1 MTSDVDALAREVVE
15 GSPRALA
22 RALTWVESGGDRAE
36 TLVVVS
42 VPGLGDD
49 VQALKAGILEIADL
63 HVVNKADREGADRT
77 IAELRA
83 MLTLMPAA
91 EEASTPPVL
100 GASAA
105 REEGVEAIA
114 DALEAHLASMKTS
127 GELDRRRRRMVAAR
141 VLRTAQDLVAARL
154 LRPEALEV
162 PGGETTTLLDR
173 VMRRELAP
181 HACARALLTR
191 MGERTPDV

>member
-1 MTSDVDALAREVVE
+1 
-15 GSPRALA
+15 
-22 RALTWVESGGDRAE
+22 
-36 TLVVVS
+36 
-42 VPGLGDD
+42 
-49 VQALKAGILEIADL
+49 
-63 HVVNKADREGADRT
+63 
-77 IAELRA
+77 

-91 EEASTPPVL
+91 EEAWTPPVL

-191 MGERTPDV
+191 MRERTPDV

>member
-1 MTSDVDALAREVVE
+1 MIRRP
-15 GSPRALA
+15 PR
-22 RALTWVESGGDRAE
+22 S
-36 TLVVVS
+36 TLF
-42 VPGLGDD
+42 PY
-49 VQALKAGILEIADL
+49 
-63 HVVNKADREGADRT
+63 T
-77 IAELRA
+77 
-83 MLTLMPAA
+83 TLFR
-91 EEASTPPVL
+91 SPPVL

-105 REEGVEAIA
+105 REEGVGPVA

>member
-1 MTSDVDALAREVVE
+1 VDVMRVAH
-15 GSPRALA
+15 
-22 RALTWVESGGDRAE
+22 TI
-36 TLVVVS
+36 VVVS

-77 IAELRA
+77 LAELRS

-91 EEASTPPVL
+91 EEAWMPPVL

-114 DALEAHLASMKTS
+114 DALEAHMASMKTS
-127 GELDRRRRRMVAAR
+127 GELDRRRRGMVVAR

-154 LRPEALEV
+154 LRPEALEARE
-162 PGGETTTLLDR
+162 GEATTLLDR

-191 MGERTPDV
+191 MGERTPDA